1 MKAHAC
7 PLCGARM
14 KRNGRTSAG
23 RTRWRCTSCG
33 ASTVHRIDSA
43 AKLLESFLG
52 WLLTRERQADMPGGG
67 RTFRRKTARFWEIWP
82 MPPKVEAPRRVVY
95 VDGIRLGRKAVV
107 LIASDGENVLG
118 WHLART
124 ENSRAWSALMS
135 RIAAPEVVVSD
146 GGDGFAK
153 ALRGTWPGTRH
164 QRCVFHAFS
173 QVRRYT
179 TTRPRTQAGAEL
191 YGLARALLSITTL
204 KEADGW
210 VRSLLA
216 WSERWDA
223 FLSET
228 SVGEDGRPRLVHERL
243 VKARRS
249 LARLVNA
256 GTLFTYLDPG
266 LVRDGPLPATSN
278 SIEGAS
284 TRSSGPCSG
293 TIGGSPSSAGSRR
306 SSGGAT
312 CTRPTRCR
320 RRRSCASCPPTVPSP
335 RSTGAWTSGEGW
347 RAPSPSG
354 ATPSCGRSST
364 SRSPIGWTGTSGT
377 HFLSYK
383 PKSTHAQA

>member
-33 ASTVHRIDSA
+33 ASTVRRIDSS

-95 VDGIRLGRKAVV
+95 VDGIHLGRKAVV
-107 LIASDGENVLG
+107 LIASDGERVLG
-118 WHLART
+118 WHLCRS
-124 ENSRAWSALMS
+124 ENSRAWAALMS
-135 RIAAPEVVVSD
+135 RIAEPEVAVSD
-146 GGDGFAK
+146 GGDGLAK
-153 ALRGTWPGTRH
+153 AL
-164 QRCVFHAFS
+164 
-173 QVRRYT
+173 
-179 TTRPRTQAGAEL
+179 
-191 YGLARALLSITTL
+191 LAVTTL

-210 VRSLLA
+210 VGALLA

-223 FLSET
+223 FLSEA

-249 LARLVNA
+249 LIRLVNA

-266 LVRDGPLPATSN
+266 LAADGPLPATSN
-278 SIEGAS
+278 SIEGGVNAQLRAMLRDHRGLS
-284 TRSSGPCSG
+284 IERRAKAIFWWCYMHSPDPLPAAEVLRVMPTDSSIAEIYGRMDERERLEG
-293 TIGGSPSSAGSRR
+293 TIPRWGDAIVWSELHSSEPYRMD
-306 SSGGAT
+306 
-312 CTRPTRCR
+312 
-320 RRRSCASCPPTVPSP
+320 
-335 RSTGAWTSGEGW
+335 WD
-347 RAPSPSG
+347 
-354 ATPSCGRSST
+354 
-364 SRSPIGWTGTSGT
+364 
-377 HFLSYK
+377 
-383 PKSTHAQA
+383 

>member
-146 GGDGFAK
+146 GGDGLAK

-278 SIEGAS
+278 SIEGGVNAQLRAMLRDHRGLS
-284 TRSSGPCSG
+284 VERRLKAVFWWCYMHSPDPLPAAEILRVMPTDRSIAEVYGRMDERGRLEG
-293 TIGGSPSSAGSRR
+293 TIPKWGDAI
-306 SSGGAT
+306 
-312 CTRPTRCR
+312 
-320 RRRSCASCPPTVPSP
+320 V
-335 RSTGAWTSGEGW
+335 WTELHVSEPYRMDW
-347 RAPSPSG
+347 D
-354 ATPSCGRSST
+354 
-364 SRSPIGWTGTSGT
+364 
-377 HFLSYK
+377 
-383 PKSTHAQA
+383 